1 MSVWEKHELQKIG
14 AADELRISPLS
25 NDGKTYRQPAT
36 IWAVVVDG
44 ELYVRA
50 YNGENSRWYQA
61 ALRQNAAR
69 INAAGV
75 NTEVRFEKIA
85 GAINDRI
92 DDAYRQKYG
101 GSPYLKPMIERRARA
116 ATLRVIPAKG
126 AA

>member
-1 MSVWEKHELQKIG
+1 MSIWAKNELQTIG

-25 NDGKTYRQPAT
+25 NDGKTYRRPTT

-75 NTEVRFEKIA
+75 SKEVRFERIA
-85 GAINDRI
+85 GGINDRI
-92 DDAYRQKYG
+92 DDAYRAKYG
-101 GSPYLKPMIERRARA
+101 GSPYLKPMIEERARA
-116 ATLRVIPAKG
+116 ATVRVIPAK
-126 AA
+126 AAA